1 MLRRQQHRSATRR
14 ELFWPTLAVRKW
26 LHINSAKDS
35 DFGADTDDDGS
46 DSDVDNEEHCD
57 WPFQVKVSVI
67 MHSLFVAVVH
77 VSRVSVG
84 TWNVGGKL
92 PPDDLE
98 IKDWLDISK
107 PADIYVIG
115 YIFCI
120 FVDLFPFALF
130 LQEIIPLNAGNIF
143 VAEDNRPV
151 PKWENIIR
159 ETLNKIQPAK
169 TKFKCYSDPP
179 SPSRFKPSDDIPDIE
194 EEISLETDSEDE
206 EEIYPVNEESDG
218 FNEVKDEPITGNVAF
233 LDAEALAAS
242 DNGGSAIS
250 SPKRL
255 DRLHCLQAEDCAGNT
270 AAATS
275 VKSRKLTKTLSGTER
290 IGLSWPE
297 PPLDLLAQF
306 VLDRPNPF
314 RPTKSFK
321 NSKSFRTY
329 NSFKS
334 NMNGDNRG
342 QPEAVLLSELDLESV
357 LYRKRR
363 STYVRMV
370 SKQMVGIFV
379 TVWVRRS
386 LRKHIQNLSVSTV
399 GVGVMGFI
407 GEKDADAIKRNAD
420 VHEIHRRTRFLS
432 PSGIGLPKSIHD
444 HEKIIWLGDLNY
456 RINSSYDKTRELISK
471 RDWSSLVE
479 SDQLIRELRKGRA
492 FDGWSEG
499 TLTFPPTYKYELNS
513 EKYYGEDPKIGR
525 RTPAWCDRILSF
537 GKGMKLLSYRRTELR
552 LSDHRPVTASY
563 MIEVEVFSSRKLQK
577 ALTITD
583 AEIEQEE
590 VLEVFE
596 DTGNDGGSRLRLGQV
611 VAAMVFEGGL
621 SDGFEEDGSDG
632 G

>member
-1 MLRRQQHRSATRR
+1 MLPRQHHRSATRR

-26 LHINSAKDS
+26 LHFSSANDS
-35 DFGADTDDDGS
+35 DFSADSDDDGS
-46 DSDVDNEEHCD
+46 DTDLDNEEHCD
-57 WPFQVKVSVI
+57 WPSRFKDNKEALPRSRRRNSETFRAQYINTKE
-67 MHSLFVAVVH
+67 L
-77 VSRVSVG
+77 RVSVG

-92 PPDDLE
+92 PPDDLDIE
-98 IKDWLDISK
+98 DWLDISK

-115 YIFCI
+115 
-120 FVDLFPFALF
+120 

-218 FNEVKDEPITGNVAF
+218 FNEVKDGPITGNVAF

-270 AAATS
+270 EAATS
-275 VKSRKLTKTLSGTER
+275 AKSRKLTKTLSGTER

-334 NMNGDNRG
+334 NMNGDIRG

-363 STYVRMV
+363 SPYVRMV
-370 SKQMVGIFV
+370 SKQMVGILV

-407 GEKDADAIKRNAD
+407 GEKEADAIKRNAD

>member
-46 DSDVDNEEHCD
+46 DSDVDNEGQDSKALPRSRRRNSET
-57 WPFQVKVSVI
+57 FRAQYINTKE
-67 MHSLFVAVVH
+67 L
-77 VSRVSVG
+77 RVSVG

-115 YIFCI
+115 
-120 FVDLFPFALF
+120 

-218 FNEVKDEPITGNVAF
+218 FDEVKDEPITGNVAF
-233 LDAEALAAS
+233 LDAGALAAS

-306 VLDRPNPF
+306 VLDRPNSF

-334 NMNGDNRG
+334 NMNGDNKW

-407 GEKDADAIKRNAD
+407 GNKGSISVSMSIYQTLFCFICTHLTSGEKEADAIKRNAD

-432 PSGIGLPKSIHD
+432 SSGIGLPKSIHD

-471 RDWSSLVE
+471 RDWSRLVE

-525 RTPAWCDRILSF
+525 RTPAWCDRILSC

-563 MIEVEVFSSRKLQK
+563 MVEVEVFSSRKLQK
-577 ALTITD
+577 ALTFTD

-596 DTGNDGGSRLRLGQV
+596 DMGTDIGSRLSLGQ
-611 VAAMVFEGGL
+611 
-621 SDGFEEDGSDG
+621 
-632 G
+632 

>member
-46 DSDVDNEEHCD
+46 DSDVDNEGQDSKALPRSRRRNSET
-57 WPFQVKVSVI
+57 FRAQYINTKE
-67 MHSLFVAVVH
+67 L
-77 VSRVSVG
+77 RVSVG

-107 PADIYVIG
+107 PADIY
-115 YIFCI
+115 
-120 FVDLFPFALF
+120 
-130 LQEIIPLNAGNIF
+130 EIIPLNAGNIF

-218 FNEVKDEPITGNVAF
+218 FDEVKDEPITGNVAF
-233 LDAEALAAS
+233 LDAGALAAS

-306 VLDRPNPF
+306 VLDRPNSF

-334 NMNGDNRG
+334 NMNGDNKW

-407 GEKDADAIKRNAD
+407 GKVINYHKHLGNI
-420 VHEIHRRTRFLS
+420 EIVEPFGTFAAPFLLN
-432 PSGIGLPKSIHD
+432 GISVKYIECNFFLFNPAHLPF
-444 HEKIIWLGDLNY
+444 W
-456 RINSSYDKTRELISK
+456 
-471 RDWSSLVE
+471 
-479 SDQLIRELRKGRA
+479 QLIRELRKGRA

-525 RTPAWCDRILSF
+525 RTPAWYASRNFCLFYAFNQIRCDRILSC

-596 DTGNDGGSRLRLGQV
+596 DTGNDGGSRLRLGQ
-611 VAAMVFEGGL
+611 
-621 SDGFEEDGSDG
+621 
-632 G
+632 